1 MKADAYENFIR
12 FLYLERKYEEI
23 VLKGG
28 SSRCWKRWEELTA
41 REMTGFWLKDNK
53 IRKQIPWQIELAAY
67 IKCPF
72 LSSLCL
78 LSRTFNFNIQY
89 LKPYL
94 EGNVSQI
101 SHYRN
106 ALMQVNFIY
115 HELDSHIENL
125 YNTCS
130 SRIFYTRVQISMNN
144 SIIIYRIIHSIILVA
159 ISIRIYPIV
168 ICLSFVKRRNAYL
181 PWEYVKILLKRL

>member
-1 MKADAYENFIR
+1 
-12 FLYLERKYEEI
+12 
-23 VLKGG
+23 
-28 SSRCWKRWEELTA
+28 
-41 REMTGFWLKDNK
+41 MTGFWLKDNK

-106 ALMQVNFIY
+106 ALMQVSFIY

-144 SIIIYRIIHSIILVA
+144 SIIYRIIHSIILVA
-159 ISIRIYPIV
+159 ISIRKYPIV
-168 ICLSFVKRRNAYL
+168 IWISFVKTRSAYL
-181 PWEYVKILLKRL
+181 HWEYVKILLKRL

>member
-1 MKADAYENFIR
+1 MKADAYENFSMVIGVDIIMLIFILEMYFNIFAGFQLHFVIFIR

-89 LKPYL
+89 LKPYF

-130 SRIFYTRVQISMNN
+130 SRIFYTRV
-144 SIIIYRIIHSIILVA
+144 
-159 ISIRIYPIV
+159 
-168 ICLSFVKRRNAYL
+168 
-181 PWEYVKILLKRL
+181 